1 MFIKNEMTMRDI
13 IIVEQT
19 KDQNKAII
27 IKLLT
32 KLSVSLLKMC

>member
-1 MFIKNEMTMRDI
+1 MLIKNEMTMRDI